1 MLVDLILD
9 GRHALVVGD
18 GIEPE
23 FKTVKLLDSRAI
35 VTVIGENFTPGLQRM
50 AFRKHGRVRL
60 VSARPTVKTVL
71 EKVEE
76 IEPVVVFISTGDP
89 ELDEELSGAIR
100 KRTER
105 MREGARGGEAPH
117 RPGRDGAPAS
127 ASPLICAVDEP
138 WLNDFNMPA
147 IAKRGDIRV
156 GVSTGG
162 KSPAMAGTLRR
173 RIEEIIT
180 EEDVLQVR
188 LQGYIRRASRKWLRD
203 AASRK
208 ELVYKI
214 IHDEKIGRL
223 LRKEKYEAAKE
234 RAERLLSEQAA
245 NQGPRPPPPPSSSPP
260 GQTKKEKE
268 KRTRSPANG

>member
-9 GRHALVVGD
+9 GRPALVVGD

-23 FKTVKLLDSRAI
+23 FKATKLVDSRAI
-35 VTVIGENFTPGLQRM
+35 VTVIGENFTPGLQKM
-50 AFRKHGRVRL
+50 AFRKHGRVSL
-60 VSARPTVKTVL
+60 ISAQPTVETVL
-71 EKVEE
+71 KKVEE
-76 IEPVVVFISTGDP
+76 LEPVVVFISTGDP

-105 MREGARGGEAPH
+105 MRNGAREEVATH
-117 RPGRDGAPAS
+117 PGRGGPPSAS

-188 LQGYIRRASRKWLRD
+188 LQGYIRRASRKRLAD

-208 ELVYKI
+208 EFAYKI

-223 LRKEKYEAAKE
+223 LRKDKYDAARE
-234 RAERLLSEQAA
+234 RAEKLLSEHAA
-245 NQGPRPPPPPSSSPP
+245 SQGHRPPAPP
-260 GQTKKEKE
+260 GPKTTKSKK
-268 KRTRSPANG
+268 KKTGSPAHG

>member
-18 GIEPE
+18 GTEPE
-23 FKTVKLLDSRAI
+23 FKTVKLLDSRAV
-35 VTVIGENFTPGLQRM
+35 VTVIGENFTQGLQRM
-50 AFRKHGRVRL
+50 AFRKQGRVRL
-60 VSARPTVKTVL
+60 ISARPTVETVL

-105 MREGARGGEAPH
+105 MRNGAREGGAPH
-117 RPGRDGAPAS
+117 PGRDGAPAS

-173 RIEEIIT
+173 RIEGIIK

-188 LQGYIRRASRKWLRD
+188 LQGYIRRASRKRLGD

-208 ELVYKI
+208 EFAYKI
-214 IHDEKIGRL
+214 IHDEKIGTL
-223 LRKEKYEAAKE
+223 LRKDKYEAAKE
-234 RAERLLSEQAA
+234 RAEKLLSEQAA
-245 NQGPRPPPPPSSSPP
+245 SQGPRPQPPRGQAKKTNRSSAH
-260 GQTKKEKE
+260 G
-268 KRTRSPANG
+268 